1 MLDEQELAAGAQH
14 PPQLPQCPRLV
25 LDPAQHQRGHGHVEG
40 VVVERK
46 VPGRRAQDL
55 GGRAVLGA
63 ARSRR
68 RSIGGCA
75 SVSVSDVIAGPKEGR
90 SVPGPPA
97 DLGHVTAQP
106 GEHALPKAPSPART
120 TRRCLL
126 SEQAFLFGR
135 KSVGSASD
143 AASLILR

>member
-1 MLDEQELAAGAQH
+1 MNRKLAAGAQH

-25 LDPAQHQRGHGHVEG
+25 VDPAQHQCGHGHVEG

-55 GGRAVLGA
+55 AGRAVHAA

-75 SVSVSDVIAGPKEGR
+75 SVSVSDVIAGPKQGR
-90 SVPGPPA
+90 PVPGPAA
-97 DLGHVTAQP
+97 DLEHATAQP
-106 GEHALPKAPSPART
+106 GEHALPEGAQPRPDDST
-120 TRRCLL
+120 NDY
-126 SEQAFLFGR
+126 
-135 KSVGSASD
+135 SASRH
-143 AASLILR
+143 S